1 MKRGLRLRKE
11 TLAELAPAE
20 LAELGDVVGGTS
32 AGCVTFTLLLTGC
45 MCSGMWPSL
54 NVDCATGR
62 VCA

>member
-1 MKRGLRLRKE
+1 MRRGLALRRE
-11 TLAELAPAE
+11 TLTELAPAE
-20 LAELGDVVGGTS
+20 LEGVAGGTS
-32 AGCVTFTLLLTGC
+32 SGCVTFTLLVTGC

>member
-1 MKRGLRLRKE
+1 MRRGLRLRRE
-11 TLAELAPAE
+11 TLTELAP
-20 LAELGDVVGGTS
+20 AELGDVVGGTS
-32 AGCVTFTLLLTGC
+32 AGCVTFTLLVTGC